1 MMQVSLP
8 MYGVGRE
15 QAESFWQVLRDK
27 LLRLGLPA
35 APERLSWPDDL
46 AQHWRRDDLLLS
58 QTCGYPLVSTLSQV
72 QLIGTYHYRVE
83 GCGGPNYRSWL
94 VVRAGDPGERLADF
108 RGRTVAYNST
118 DSQSGYNGL
127 RALIAPLAQDG
138 KFFGA
143 AMASGAHYQS
153 LKLIRSG
160 QADIAAI
167 DSISMELLRRAQP
180 QALEGLKIIGRTAAV
195 PGLPLITAAGT
206 PPEQV
211 EILRAG
217 ARAMLDEAV
226 SDRLLIGDFSLVPR
240 SAYQIITVLEQ
251 QAAAQGVTAL

>member
-27 LLRLGLPA
+27 LLHLGLLA

-58 QTCGYPLVSTLSQV
+58 QTCGYPLVSTLPQV

-83 GCGGPNYRSWL
+83 GCDGPNYRSWL

-108 RGRTVAYNST
+108 RGRTAAYNST

-143 AMASGAHYQS
+143 AIASGAHYQS

-167 DSISMELLRRAQP
+167 DAISMELLRRAQP

>member
-1 MMQVSLP
+1 
-8 MYGVGRE
+8 
-15 QAESFWQVLRDK
+15 
-27 LLRLGLPA
+27 
-35 APERLSWPDDL
+35 
-46 AQHWRRDDLLLS
+46 
-58 QTCGYPLVSTLSQV
+58 
-72 QLIGTYHYRVE
+72 VE
-83 GCGGPNYRSWL
+83 GCDGPNYRSWL

-143 AMASGAHYQS
+143 AIASGAHYQS

-211 EILRAG
+211 DILRAG